1 MAQTI
6 APKNHD
12 SPEKFLME
20 CVGKS
25 IMRCYR
31 ASPRKPPS
39 LPEIISG
46 AGEGI

>member
-1 MAQTI
+1 MAQHCR
-6 APKNHD
+6 AQFHD

-25 IMRCYR
+25 ILRYYR
-31 ASPRKPPS
+31 ASPRKPPR
-39 LPEIISG
+39 LPELFSG